1 MRLRIFASAR
11 GGASYDQIAT
21 LARHVE
27 QCGFD
32 GFFQPDHYVSVAGND
47 GNPVDVWTTIAGLAR
62 DTSTI
67 RLGSMVSAATFRHPA
82 QLAVSV
88 TQIDEMSGG
97 RVELGLGTGWY
108 EREHAAFGIPL
119 PPLKERFD
127 RFDEQLAIVTG
138 LWASPGGFRFAGTYY
153 QLDDAPPVRP
163 AQSPAPPVIVGGR
176 GPRRTP
182 EIAARYASE
191 FNVQFAPPAE
201 TAELYARVDEA
212 SARLGRPA
220 LRHSVCLNAG
230 AAKTPEQL
238 ARRADFLRP
247 PGARDSDKGAVGSVD
262 EMVDFLGRYAA
273 LGTDAVYLRTAD
285 FSDLDH
291 LDLIA
296 SDVLPQLPQ
305 EFR

>member
-11 GGASYDQIAT
+11 GGATYGEIAR

-27 QCGFD
+27 HCGFD

-47 GNPVDVWTTIAGLAR
+47 GRNPTDVWTTLAGLAR
-62 DTSTI
+62 DTERI

-82 QLAVSV
+82 SLAVAV

-97 RVELGLGTGWY
+97 RVELGLGTGWF
-108 EREHAAFGIPL
+108 EREHQAFGIPL

-127 RFDEQLAIVTG
+127 RFEEQLAIVTG
-138 LWASPGGFRFAGTYY
+138 LWSSSDGFTFDGTHYR
-153 QLDDAPPVRP
+153 LDDCPPLTP
-163 AQSPAPPVIVGGR
+163 TQQPAPPIIVGGR

-191 FNVQFAPPAE
+191 FNVQFAPPGE
-201 TAELYARVDEA
+201 TKELFARVDEA

-230 AAKTPEQL
+230 AGKTAEEI
-238 ARRADFLRP
+238 ARRAEFLRP
-247 PGARDSDKGAVGSVD
+247 PGARSSDAGAIGSAAQ
-262 EMVDFLGRYAA
+262 MVDFLGQYAE
-273 LGTDAVYLRTAD
+273 LGADVVYLRAAD
-285 FSDLDH
+285 FTDLDH

-296 SDVLPQLPQ
+296 AEVLPRL
-305 EFR
+305 R